1 MGANNRESDDTN
13 GYNPLQ
19 KLQYESEEIDVGYG
33 LGQYGEQKNASQMT
47 PKHKSTTLF

>member
-19 KLQYESEEIDVGYG
+19 KLQYESELKRLMWAWSIWRA
-33 LGQYGEQKNASQMT
+33 KNASQMT
-47 PKHKSTTLF
+47 PKHKPTVF

>member
-19 KLQYESEEIDVGYG
+19 KLQYESELKRLDVGMVNMESKKCISNDP
-33 LGQYGEQKNASQMT
+33 QT
-47 PKHKSTTLF
+47 

>member
-19 KLQYESEEIDVGYG
+19 KLQYESEEVDVGMVNMETKKCISNDP
-33 LGQYGEQKNASQMT
+33 QT
-47 PKHKSTTLF
+47 